1 MVVVGEK
8 SRDQVVLLHHM
19 LSKASVKARP
29 SVLWCYKK
37 ELDFSRCEG
46 VAAANEGYS
55 VCLCSHRKKR
65 MKQLQKR
72 IKSGA
77 MDVREDDPF
86 DLFVSSTD
94 IRYCYYSET
103 HKILGNTFGMCVLQV
118 IYTDMLPWEPVTV
131 FLDTGFRGPD
141 SQPACQDCGN
151 CGGGRA
157 YRHPTPYFDLPT
169 AVGHHDDGCS
179 HQIQD

>member
-37 ELDFSRCEG
+37 ELGFSRCEG

-55 VCLCSHRKKR
+55 VCLYSHRKKR
-65 MKQLQKR
+65 MKLLQKR

-86 DLFVSSTD
+86 DLFISSTD

-118 IYTDMLPWEPVTV
+118 ILICYH
-131 FLDTGFRGPD
+131 
-141 SQPACQDCGN
+141 GN
-151 CGGGRA
+151 
-157 YRHPTPYFDLPT
+157 
-169 AVGHHDDGCS
+169 
-179 HQIQD
+179 Q